1 MLKRILILASMLLW
15 CSYASADYVVV
26 VPYISGNDVTIQNLN
41 NNQNAIVNTLNSNVE
56 GGINIKAGSINTVDL
71 AQAVSPVTRWQES
84 FNSYTYSGMLPATS
98 ANLTSFISA
107 GVSCV
112 NGYRIELGATAKTY
126 TASRDTF
133 VYINEGGYYQYCEEP
148 NGTDACG
155 TPPSNALLLAEVVT
169 SGTAITTV
177 NDLRTLSIQITTTTT
192 NFPAELS

>member
-1 MLKRILILASMLLW
+1 MFKKILILASMLLW

-107 GVSCV
+107 GVSYV
-112 NGYRIELGATAKTY
+112 NG
-126 TASRDTF
+126 
-133 VYINEGGYYQYCEEP
+133 
-148 NGTDACG
+148 
-155 TPPSNALLLAEVVT
+155 
-169 SGTAITTV
+169 
-177 NDLRTLSIQITTTTT
+177 
-192 NFPAELS
+192 